1 VSNFVRALR
10 APRTAAVTPH
20 PREESDFRRLIRL
33 LGRFLVGQRR
43 SFILA
48 GLLLIA
54 EAMTAVLPKPLVG
67 YLVDYL
73 AARVRSLTVAGAAP
87 PPSPLMMLGLPGI
100 INPDVDTVLLITVA
114 LIALTAVNSLADSL
128 AEIYLARGGRMLGF
142 NLRVALYSHL
152 QRLSLAFHNQRRTGD
167 ILTRVTGDVTA
178 LEDFVTASL
187 SDIVGSLLLIAFS
200 LYIIVNN
207 AWQVGIVALLIIPIM
222 ALISNYFSRRI
233 KAASKKQRAREGD
246 LASAAQ
252 EMLASIR
259 VIQAYGR
266 GTDEQQRFAAQS
278 QKTMEAALEAAGLQ
292 ARFSWVVSLL
302 ESVAVAA
309 VIWLAVLL
317 IVQVPPVVTVGALV
331 VMIGLMQD
339 MFKPTKKII
348 KEWNTVGKIYASV
361 ERIGELL
368 DRKPAVQDAPDAI
381 AAPPLRGD
389 IEFRHVGFAYQ
400 PEPEDAPPGAETA
413 PPRMTLRDVNF
424 RAEPGE
430 VFALVG
436 PTGAGKSTILQ
447 LLPRLYDP
455 HTGQVLIDGH
465 DLREFTLESLR
476 GQMSMVLQETILFT
490 GSVADN
496 IAYGRHRATREEVIA
511 AAIQA
516 NAHEF
521 IEKMPQGYD
530 TLLSERAGNLSGG
543 QRQRIAIARAFIR
556 NTPILILDEP
566 TTGLDAESTDLV
578 RLALRT
584 LMKGKTTL
592 IISHDLNLIRQA
604 DQILVVKDGQI
615 AEIGTHKE
623 LLQAEGVY
631 AALYAMQF
639 GQAMLE
645 QGEPPAP
652 PLPVAAAEDEPAPL
666 TSRAFE
672 TLLMAALPEPVTPQA
687 FEYLLTQSG
696 QAQRAAESADG
707 AQQPP
712 GLGAGAGA
720 APEPPAVSARPPPG
734 PGTPRPAI
742 FRTMMMR
749 VLPHPAPVDG
759 DNGAALT
766 GEEARMDDQAPQA
779 AALPPLAEKTNQPA
793 TGRIAPLADRSRSD
807 GDPRIVT
814 AIGGASIDPLH
825 SPALQRDLPGL
836 PAAFDPEVMRAHLQ
850 AALFGGDRAAYTIG
864 RITPGQA
871 IYLVGECCV
880 LRYALEITDRT
891 TAQTLKPLV
900 MGRVFP
906 TPEAA
911 ARYKRD
917 RLDPLVTLMRGREET
932 APFTAPVALIPPLN
946 MVVYAFPIDGQLP
959 TLIAAT
965 HRAGVVELLR
975 DLLPEALDD
984 GFVAD
989 DCRIEL
995 AHYGRMHRCVLRYH
1009 VAGRMAGQAAPVQRV
1024 IYGKVTDDGSGALT
1038 GPVIAA
1044 LRERVRDSSSPAR
1057 FNIPRA
1063 LGYRPDLQL
1072 LLLEAIPGAPQ
1083 VARLLGARLRGE
1095 AATAGTATLEDMHDA
1110 CARIAATLHTAP
1122 IPLGHR
1128 RTLDDEVAVL
1138 REGFMNMR
1146 RISPELGAL
1155 LQDQLE
1161 RLTVYAEQ
1169 INPLP
1174 LRFSHGDFTYTQLIF
1189 DGISSGLVDFDT
1201 VCQAEPALDLGQFL
1215 AYLRVAVQ
1223 KAQRNAAVEPTALA
1237 DELGTRFFNAYTEA
1251 ASLESSDAEHLQA
1264 RTAVYEIISLLRLA
1278 LHSWQKLKAARIQ
1291 NVLVVLEERA
1301 SCLPQRNR

>member
-1 VSNFVRALR
+1 MSNFVRTLR
-10 APRTAAVTPH
+10 APRTAAVTTQ
-20 PREESDFRRLIRL
+20 PREESELRRLIRL

-43 SFILA
+43 AFIIA
-48 GLLLIA
+48 GVLLVA
-54 EAMTAVLPKPLVG
+54 ESITAVLPKPLLG

-73 AARVRSLTVAGAAP
+73 TARVRSLTVAGAAP
-87 PPSPLMMLGLPGI
+87 PGSPLMMLGLPSV
-100 INPDVDTVLLITVA
+100 INPDVDTVLIITGA
-114 LIALTAVNSLADSL
+114 LIVLTAVNSLADSL

-187 SDIVGSLLLIAFS
+187 SDIAGSLLLIVFS
-200 LYIIVNN
+200 LYIIVNS

-222 ALISNYFSRRI
+222 ALISNYFSQRI
-233 KAASKKQRAREGD
+233 KAASKKQRAREGE

-266 GTDEQQRFAAQS
+266 GADEQQRFAAQS

-302 ESVAVAA
+302 KSVAVAA

-317 IVQVPPVVTVGALV
+317 IVQIPPVVTVGALV

-368 DRKPAVQDAPDAI
+368 DRKPAVQDAPNAI
-381 AAPPLRGD
+381 AAPPLQGD

-400 PEPEDAPPGAETA
+400 PEPEDAQPQAAVA
-413 PPRMTLRDVNF
+413 PLRMTLRDVNF
-424 RAEPGE
+424 RAAPGD

-465 DLREFTLESLR
+465 DLREFTLKSLR

-496 IAYGRHRATREEVIA
+496 IAYGRQGATREEVIA
-511 AAIQA
+511 SAIQA

-530 TLLSERAGNLSGG
+530 TLLGERASNLSGG

-578 RLALRT
+578 LLALRT

-592 IISHDLNLIRQA
+592 IISHDLNLIRHA
-604 DQILVVKDGQI
+604 DKILVVKDGVI
-615 AEIGTHKE
+615 ARVGTHKE
-623 LLQAEGVY
+623 LLQTEGVY
-631 AALYAMQF
+631 AALYAKQF
-639 GQAMLE
+639 GQAMFE

-652 PLPVAAAEDEPAPL
+652 PPVATPDDEPASITPK
-666 TSRAFE
+666 AFE

-687 FEYLLTQSG
+687 FQYLLTQTG
-696 QAQRAAESADG
+696 RAQTAAESADG
-707 AQQPP
+707 AKAHPAP
-712 GLGAGAGA
+712 GDNDGA
-720 APEPPAVSARPPPG
+720 AAEPPALPAAPSPEQPA
-734 PGTPRPAI
+734 PRPAI
-742 FRTMMMR
+742 FHTMMMR
-749 VLPHPAPVDG
+749 VLPRRAPVDG
-759 DNGAALT
+759 HNRAALT
-766 GEEARMDDQAPQA
+766 GEEARMSDQAPVA
-779 AALPPLAEKTNQPA
+779 AGLSPLVEKTEP
-793 TGRIAPLADRSRSD
+793 PADRDRSA

-836 PAAFDPEVMRAHLQ
+836 PTAFDPAAMRPYLQ
-850 AALFGGDRAAYTIG
+850 AALFGGDGASFTIG

-880 LRYALEITDRT
+880 LRYALEITGSAT
-891 TAQTLKPLV
+891 GQILQPLV

-906 TPEAA
+906 TPDAA

-917 RLDPLVTLMRGREET
+917 RLDPLVTLMRGREEI

-965 HRAGVVELLR
+965 HRQGVVELLR
-975 DLLPEALDD
+975 DLLPDTLND

-989 DCRIEL
+989 DCRVEL

-1009 VAGRMAGQAAPVQRV
+1009 VEGRVAGQAAPEQRV

-1038 GPVIAA
+1038 GPIIAA
-1044 LRERVRDSSSPAR
+1044 LRERVLDSTSPAR

-1083 VARLLGARLRGE
+1083 VARLLGARLQGE
-1095 AATAGTATLEDMHDA
+1095 QAMAGTATLEDMHDA

-1122 IPLGHR
+1122 IPLGQR

-1138 REGFMNMR
+1138 RAGFMSMQW
-1146 RISPELGAL
+1146 ISPELGAL
-1155 LQDQLE
+1155 LQAQLE
-1161 RLTVYAEQ
+1161 RLTLYAEQ

-1174 LRFSHGDFTYTQLIF
+1174 LCFSHGDFTYTQLIF

-1237 DELGTRFFNAYTEA
+1237 DELGARFLATYIA
-1251 ASLESSDAEHLQA
+1251 AAGLDATAAEHLRA

-1301 SCLPQRNR
+1301 ACLPQQNL